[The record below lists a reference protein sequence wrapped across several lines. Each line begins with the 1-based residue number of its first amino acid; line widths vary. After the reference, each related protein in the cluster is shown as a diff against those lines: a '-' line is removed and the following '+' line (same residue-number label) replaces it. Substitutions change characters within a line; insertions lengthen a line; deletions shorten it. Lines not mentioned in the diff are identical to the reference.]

1 MDGHTDSINLKEKCK
16 RRIPLQTDSIVMKEL
31 MVVLNDEG
39 WTVELETTS
48 LLFKKGEARLIYLR
62 RLNVLQIYWAGYG
75 AQAIEALLSD
85 FAGPEEIM
93 VWLELLYKVELID
106 PNIPD
111 EDDEDGYD
119 EEEDKPLLEL
129 NPMDI
134 INSIFL

>member
-75 AQAIEALLSD
+75 AQAIEAPLSD

-93 VWLELLYKVELID
+93 VWLVLLYKVELID

-119 EEEDKPLLEL
+119 EEEDQPLLEL
-129 NPMDI
+129 NPIDI

>member
-1 MDGHTDSINLKEKCK
+1 MDGHTDPINLKEKCK
-16 RRIPLQTDSIVMKEL
+16 RKIPLQTESIVMKEL

-75 AQAIEALLSD
+75 AQAIEAPLSD
-85 FAGPEEIM
+85 FAGPEDIM
-93 VWLELLYKVELID
+93 EWLELLYKVELIE
-106 PNIPD
+106 PNIPM